1 VAVGGFKKCCIYDEK
16 AGNIGSV
23 HNSGSG
29 EWKIEYGNFEKNEC
43 ETNSRNVEQSMLHEA
58 E

>member
-1 VAVGGFKKCCIYDEK
+1 MKTDPEVAVGGFKKCCIYDEK

-29 EWKIEYGNFEKNEC
+29 E
-43 ETNSRNVEQSMLHEA
+43 
-58 E
+58 